1 MTTLRKEEPVYSF
14 ESKIMKLNVSFSIR
28 EKIYHTR
35 RIVHAKLCNYGK
47 M

>member
-14 ESKIMKLNVSFSIR
+14 ESKIMKLKVKFSIR
-28 EKIYHTR
+28 SKDLSHQEDSSCQ
-35 RIVHAKLCNYGK
+35 V